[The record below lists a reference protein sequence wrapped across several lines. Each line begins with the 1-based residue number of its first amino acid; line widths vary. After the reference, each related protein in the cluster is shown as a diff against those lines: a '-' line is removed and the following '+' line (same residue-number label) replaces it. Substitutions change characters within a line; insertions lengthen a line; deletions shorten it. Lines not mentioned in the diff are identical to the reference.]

1 VIFVTLG
8 THQQPFDRALDLV
21 SALPRPDALLVQ
33 HGATQARPSL
43 PGIEWL
49 DYLDWEPL
57 TARMR
62 DAEVVITHA
71 GVGSAVTAIRAGKK
85 PVLLPRLA
93 RYGEHVDDHQLEL
106 AERLAEFDLAV
117 VCGPG
122 ERLEV
127 PVAEARTGIPR
138 SLGSRQSRLARAVA
152 EAALGD

>member
-1 VIFVTLG
+1 MIFVTLG

-21 SALPRPDALLVQ
+21 AELPVADALLVQ
-33 HGATQARPSL
+33 HGATQARPTL
-43 PGIEWL
+43 PRIEWL

-57 TARMR
+57 TERMR
-62 DAEVVITHA
+62 DADVVITHA
-71 GVGSAVTAIRAGKK
+71 GVGSAVTAIRAGKV

-122 ERLEV
+122 EHLDA
-127 PVAEARTGIPR
+127 PVAKARTGVAR
-138 SLGSRQSRLARAVA
+138 SLGSRQSRLAEAVA